1 MKISYTARATANP
14 TLNRR
19 TMGWKLGLGSSCN
32 GFYCGPKLPFDHVG
46 YGRQTFLPAH
56 TAASPARPHRSS
68 QSPNPGD
75 PKPPGPRRAGSPLPS
90 SPAWRNPTVPRF
102 LPFATHL
109 AFPSTNRR
117 LAMPGNREVAVGG
130 GADRFSDL
138 PDGILELVLSFL
150 PAADAVRT
158 SVLSRRFRGAW
169 AHAPALNFSDH
180 LLRDLFL
187 GFAREA
193 LARYGAPDIPALH
206 VTIESE
212 FNLGPATDAWLRD
225 AMERAVESVSVTVTA
240 PGALHCLTLPR
251 CLRAMSIALR
261 LSGVCFQHCPLVL
274 PEPDAPTSFC
284 GLTEL
289 SLSRVRLQE
298 RVRPLGVFLS
308 SCCTQLRKLR
318 LSKVSGGLAADGGLT
333 LWPLVLHLDLLEEL
347 EVDRVETFTK
357 LQVASSNLR
366 TLGVLS
372 CFESFLQWG
381 MDTVVEISGPRLED
395 VSWSG
400 SLPKHLS
407 FLNGSH
413 CIRRLS
419 GLRFYLPGKEFHSA
433 SAVRLLEMC
442 LADHLTVCID
452 IPDST
457 SPAMFFF

>member
-1 MKISYTARATANP
+1 
-14 TLNRR
+14 
-19 TMGWKLGLGSSCN
+19 
-32 GFYCGPKLPFDHVG
+32 
-46 YGRQTFLPAH
+46 
-56 TAASPARPHRSS
+56 
-68 QSPNPGD
+68 
-75 PKPPGPRRAGSPLPS
+75 
-90 SPAWRNPTVPRF
+90 
-102 LPFATHL
+102 
-109 AFPSTNRR
+109 
-117 LAMPGNREVAVGG
+117 MPGNREVAVGG

-419 GLRFYLPGKEFHSA
+419 GLRFYLPGALPFN
-433 SAVRLLEMC
+433 
-442 LADHLTVCID
+442 
-452 IPDST
+452 
-457 SPAMFFF
+457 